1 MPDKLSEREKDK
13 KAQEARSKRYHIAIK
28 EGGHVTKP
36 SDYKNLS
43 DEQFA
48 DPVNYRYPI
57 DKEHIHGAITYWAK
71 PKNQEQYSSGEKKI
85 ISDRIEKAKKKFKI
99 GEYKEAKDYF
109 IGKSIELKGIPE
121 RIQITPLGILFH
133 KVYGR
138 FEVTRED
145 VAQMV
150 ANFNLQEND
159 TLIDYEHQTLLNVE
173 APAAGW
179 IKKLVDEG
187 GDGLWAD
194 PVEWLERAKG
204 YIEKKEYKYL
214 SPVITYNNKNP
225 KTGENI
231 GTVLHSCGLTNT
243 PFITGIKPLVSKNIL
258 KEEVEMIEKIKELL
272 GLSADA
278 SDEDVLSKIE
288 ALLGASKKVEEVA
301 GKFTEILSKLGL
313 KEDAKAE
320 EITAKIDALKESKK
334 EDDPRL
340 KDITSELELKEDATT
355 EEIKAKL
362 VALKKSNVPDGFVA
376 KEVLDGLKE
385 KFDKKERNEIV
396 NETIRAGKIGNK
408 EHLEWA
414 KEYALKDPDGF
425 KKWAD
430 NAPII
435 ADPKKFVLDEKGPE
449 KFAMTE
455 EDKKVANMLG
465 VSEESFKKHNTP

>member
-1 MPDKLSEREKDK
+1 MPNKMSEREKDK
-13 KAQEARSKRYHIAIK
+13 KAQETRSKRYHIAIK

-36 SDYKNLS
+36 SQYKHLS
-43 DEQFA
+43 DEQFG

-99 GEYKEAKDYF
+99 GEYKEAKNYF
-109 IGKSIELKGIPE
+109 IGKTIELKGAPE
-121 RIQITPLGILFH
+121 EIQITALGVFFH
-133 KVYGR
+133 KIYGR

-159 TLIDYEHQTLLNVE
+159 SVIDYEHQTLLDVE

-179 IKKLVDEG
+179 IKILIDKG
-187 GDGLWAD
+187 GDGLWGK
-194 PVEWLERAKG
+194 VEWLERAKG
-204 YIEKKEYKYL
+204 YLEKKEYKYL
-214 SPVITYNNKNP
+214 SPVITYNNHNP
-225 KTGENI
+225 KTGEYI
-231 GTVLHSCGLTNT
+231 GTVLVCCGITNV
-243 PFITGIKPLVSKNIL
+243 PFITGMEPLVNKQPL

-272 GLSADA
+272 GLPADA
-278 SDEDVLSKIE
+278 LDEDVISKIE
-288 ALLGASKKVEEVA
+288 ALLGASKKVEEFA

-313 KEDAKAE
+313 KEDTTTE

-340 KDITSELELKEDATT
+340 KEITSELDLKEDAKT

-362 VALKKSNVPDGFVA
+362 VALKKSKVLPDGFVA
-376 KEVLDGLKE
+376 KNDFDELKE
-385 KFDKKERNEIV
+385 KFDTKERDEMV
-396 NETIRAGKIGNK
+396 NETIRAGKIGSE

-414 KEYALKDPDGF
+414 KEYALKDPAGF
-425 KKWAD
+425 KKWAE

-435 ADPKKFVLDEKGPE
+435 ADPQKIVLAQKGPE

-455 EDKKVANMLG
+455 EDKKVADMLG
-465 VSEESFKKHNTP
+465 VSEKSFKKYNTS